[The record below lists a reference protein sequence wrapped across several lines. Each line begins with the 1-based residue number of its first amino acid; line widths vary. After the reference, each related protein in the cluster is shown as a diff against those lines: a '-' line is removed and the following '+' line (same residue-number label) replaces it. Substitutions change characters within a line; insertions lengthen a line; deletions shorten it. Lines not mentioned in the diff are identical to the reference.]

1 MVYRIPMQNKI
12 GNEAMGIYSSAYYI
26 YNIMLLLSSYSLP
39 LAVSKMVSARVALGQ
54 HKNAYR
60 IFQSSLVFS
69 LISGGLACLV
79 TFFGADFFAGTIL
92 SEPAAAYSIRVLA
105 PTIFVMAFLGTLRGY
120 FQGMGTMIP
129 TAVSQVL
136 EQIINAGESASWR
149 PSFCLT
155 WARPGTSKR
164 GPTITPAPSARRAA
178 RWERL
183 PAP

>member
-1 MVYRIPMQNKI
+1 MSRKKNKSNNFLVQGTILAAAGILVRIIGMVYRIPMQNKI

-79 TFFGADFFAGTIL
+79 TF
-92 SEPAAAYSIRVLA
+92 SA
-105 PTIFVMAFLGTLRGY
+105 PTFSR
-120 FQGMGTMIP
+120 
-129 TAVSQVL
+129 
-136 EQIINAGESASWR
+136 E
-149 PSFCLT
+149 PS
-155 WARPGTSKR
+155 
-164 GPTITPAPSARRAA
+164 
-178 RWERL
+178 
-183 PAP
+183 

>member
-1 MVYRIPMQNKI
+1 MDNIGDWLYIVFLAIAGIIVRLIGMVYRIPMQNKI

-79 TFFGADFFAGTIL
+79 TFFGADFFAGVAL
-92 SEPAAAYSIRVLA
+92 CRRPPLCCALLLNYSLCC
-105 PTIFVMAFLGTLRGY
+105 
-120 FQGMGTMIP
+120 
-129 TAVSQVL
+129 S
-136 EQIINAGESASWR
+136 SA
-149 PSFCLT
+149 
-155 WARPGTSKR
+155 
-164 GPTITPAPSARRAA
+164 
-178 RWERL
+178 
-183 PAP
+183 